1 MVSEVVMKIL
11 LVSLYCGIFCLTLSA
26 FAVEKMKEKEK
37 PPATNKKEK
46 PKAVS
51 TGDKIYTWI
60 DDKGNRIY
68 SDVPRD
74 GAEIMEI
81 QKGTDYT
88 PEEIKPDWS
97 QMKPKVIPTGPLYS
111 HFQIASPGN
120 DATVRDNNGNI
131 QIALDIRPKLANGHR
146 VSLEVDGKP
155 FAGSGSITTLKN
167 IDRGSHTIIAYILAA
182 NDKVLATTAPV
193 TVHLHRAIQRAKG
206 Y

>member
-1 MVSEVVMKIL
+1 MKVL
-11 LVSLYCGIFCLTLSA
+11 LVSLFCGLFCLMLSSYA
-26 FAVEKMKEKEK
+26 GESMKEKEK
-37 PPATNKKEK
+37 PAAANKKGK

-60 DDKGNRIY
+60 DEKGNRIY

-81 QKGTDYT
+81 KKGTDYKA
-88 PEEIKPDWS
+88 EEINPDWS
-97 QMKPKVIPTGPLYS
+97 KMKPKTISTGPLYS

-131 QIALDIRPKLANGHR
+131 QIALDIRPKLIDGHR
-146 VSLEVDGKP
+146 VSLEVDGKAYAG
-155 FAGSGSITTLKN
+155 AGSIITLNN
-167 IDRGSHTIIAYILAA
+167 IDRGTHTIIAYILAA
-182 NDKVLATTAPV
+182 NDEILATTSPV
-193 TVHLHRAIQRAKG
+193 IVHLHRAVQRAKG